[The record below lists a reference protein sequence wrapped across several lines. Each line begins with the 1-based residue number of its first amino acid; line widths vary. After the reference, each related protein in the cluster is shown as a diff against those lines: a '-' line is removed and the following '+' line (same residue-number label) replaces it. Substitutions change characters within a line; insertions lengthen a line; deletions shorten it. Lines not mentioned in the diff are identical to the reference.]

1 VADPSILLSPNPDP
15 NTLMPDLRSLDL
27 IRKLI
32 AFDTTSRESNLELI
46 AFIQDYLAGFGVE
59 SLLVHNEDNT
69 KANLYATLGDESKAG
84 IMLSGHTDVVPVDG
98 QAWDSDPFQVTEK
111 DAKLYGRG
119 TADMKSF
126 IAIVLAYV
134 PVFLERGLT
143 TPIHLAFSYD
153 EEIGCIGVRRLID
166 KLKDMPVKPAMCIVG
181 EPTSMQVVTGHKGKR
196 SFTARVRGLE
206 SHSALAPK
214 GVNAVEY
221 AAELVTYLKNMA
233 RRIERD
239 GPFDDLYEVT
249 YTTVHTGVIAGGVQL
264 NIVPR
269 SCRVEFE
276 FRYLAIDDPQAL
288 ETEIR
293 SYARETLEPLM
304 HAVHPD
310 TGIDI
315 ECYNDMPGL
324 ELNADEDVVTFVK
337 ALAGRNDHAKVAFGT
352 EAGLFHTR
360 IGIPT
365 VVCGPGDIAVAHK
378 PNEFISLDQVAR
390 AEKFM
395 RRLADQVSGGDPDQ

>member
-1 VADPSILLSPNPDP
+1 MADLKS
-15 NTLMPDLRSLDL
+15 TDL

-46 AFIQDYLAGFGVE
+46 AFVQDYLLGFGVE
-59 SLLVHNEDNT
+59 SLLVHSEDGT
-69 KANLYATLGDESKAG
+69 KANLYATLGDAGKSG

-98 QAWDSDPFQVTEK
+98 QTWDTDPFQVTEQ
-111 DAKLYGRG
+111 DGKLFGRG

-143 TPIHLAFSYD
+143 TPIHLAFSHD

-196 SFTARVRGLE
+196 SFTANVRGLE

-233 RRIERD
+233 RRIEKD

-249 YTTVHTGVIAGGVQL
+249 HTTVHTGMISGGVQL
-264 NIVPR
+264 NIVPKT
-269 SCRVEFE
+269 CRMEFE
-276 FRYLAIDDPQAL
+276 FRYLAIDDPDAL
-288 ETEIR
+288 EAEIR
-293 SYARETLEPLM
+293 GYAKDTLEPLM
-304 HAVHPD
+304 HAVSPD

-324 ELNADEDVVTFVK
+324 ELNADEEVVTFVK

-360 IGIPT
+360 VNIPT
-365 VVCGPGDIAVAHK
+365 VVCGPGDIAHAHK
-378 PNEFISLDQVAR
+378 PNEFITLDQIAK
-390 AEKFM
+390 AEAFM
-395 RRLADQVSGGDPDQ
+395 DRLVNEVCAS

>member
-1 VADPSILLSPNPDP
+1 
-15 NTLMPDLRSLDL
+15 
-27 IRKLI
+27 
-32 AFDTTSRESNLELI
+32 
-46 AFIQDYLAGFGVE
+46 
-59 SLLVHNEDNT
+59 
-69 KANLYATLGDESKAG
+69 
-84 IMLSGHTDVVPVDG
+84 
-98 QAWDSDPFQVTEK
+98 
-111 DAKLYGRG
+111 
-119 TADMKSF
+119 
-126 IAIVLAYV
+126 
-134 PVFLERGLT
+134 
-143 TPIHLAFSYD
+143 
-153 EEIGCIGVRRLID
+153 
-166 KLKDMPVKPAMCIVG
+166 
-181 EPTSMQVVTGHKGKR
+181 
-196 SFTARVRGLE
+196 VRGLE

-395 RRLADQVSGGDPDQ
+395 HRLADQVSGGDPDQ